1 VTANALEADDLF
13 DEEEVD
19 PDDWLLEIEEAPAE
33 ELELVEFFVEEETA
47 AIELVAD
54 EPEDLFEEEE
64 ALAEEL
70 VPDEDFDED
79 ERLAEAE
86 ELFDEEVYCTE
97 ETEGP
102 FADEELAFE
111 FIEPEPLFNGEDF
124 WADVELFELED
135 EIGLLLSFFA
145 EELELVALFPFEED
159 FWAEEEE
166 VWFDILFLD
175 ELFSAE
181 EAEVDVLLLLEEEEP
196 LADDL
201 FALSEF
207 VLFWSFLHIVLF
219 EFNSYPSSHWSHI
232 SIIEH
237 TLQWFIEMHFSLS
250 VNTVLNCTINDIRNI
265 WKICIFENKKDI
277 FFLNNDFFFKV
288 FLPL

>member
-13 DEEEVD
+13 DEEEVPFDTLD
-19 PDDWLLEIEEAPAE
+19 PDDWLLELEEAPAE

-79 ERLAEAE
+79 ELLAEAE

-102 FADEELAFE
+102 FADEELTFE

-237 TLQWFIEMHFSLS
+237 ILQWFIDLHFSLS
-250 VNTVLNCTINDIRNI
+250 VNTVPNCTINDIRNI

-277 FFLNNDFFFKV
+277 FF
-288 FLPL
+288 